1 MTHSSFI
8 QTRIKLNVMKIKLQM
23 HQARVKRSTIPADI
37 ESSLHTVFIHTDEN
51 HDGHI
56 TVDEIIDSVVGSTG
70 LKINNKM
77 RQGFNVVF
85 GNPQYDLNENGS
97 LEENGMNSLTLE
109 QYRHRIG
116 VRFMC
121 ILSV

>member
-1 MTHSSFI
+1 
-8 QTRIKLNVMKIKLQM
+8 M
-23 HQARVKRSTIPADI
+23 HQARVKRSTMPADI
-37 ESSLHTVFIHTDEN
+37 ESSLHTVFINTDEN

-97 LEENGMNSLTLE
+97 LEENEYAELIKSGM
-109 QYRHRIG
+109 R
-116 VRFMC
+116 M
-121 ILSV
+121 